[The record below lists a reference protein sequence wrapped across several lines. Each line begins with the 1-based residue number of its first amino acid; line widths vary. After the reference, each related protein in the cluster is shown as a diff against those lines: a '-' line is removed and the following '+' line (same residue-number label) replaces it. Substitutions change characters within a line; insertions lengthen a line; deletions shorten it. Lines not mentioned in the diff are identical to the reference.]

1 MPVKRNDKAFEH
13 AKNLVDDGKY
23 VIDDRDG
30 WSEHQP
36 SADQENKFIDNH
48 GYGEYSRWFLGIDTD
63 ADEET
68 KGRYKFPYGD
78 FKKVHLC
85 GVLAA
90 ESRAAQRKY
99 RDIETAAAHI
109 HGMLEALK

>member
-1 MPVKRNDKAFEH
+1 
-13 AKNLVDDGKY
+13 
-23 VIDDRDG
+23 
-30 WSEHQP
+30 
-36 SADQENKFIDNH
+36 
-48 GYGEYSRWFLGIDTD
+48 
-63 ADEET
+63 
-68 KGRYKFPYGD
+68 
-78 FKKVHLC
+78 VHLC